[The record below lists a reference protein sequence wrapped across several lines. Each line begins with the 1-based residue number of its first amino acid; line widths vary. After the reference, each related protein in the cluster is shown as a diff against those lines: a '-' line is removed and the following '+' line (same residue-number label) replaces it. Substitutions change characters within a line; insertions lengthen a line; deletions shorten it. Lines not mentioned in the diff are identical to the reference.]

1 MVFFERR
8 LFLALAAVGLMAIG
22 ATGVTLVGQRAFAG
36 GGNGSCVV
44 EAGDGSDEDGHDG
57 ASECKVLSGTL
68 DDGAELLPLAG
79 ITLEQ
84 AIAAAQGAAQGSV
97 GEVDLEYHK
106 GRLVFN
112 VDIGKDD
119 VKVDAATGAIVSIA
133 KD

>member
-44 EAGDGSDEDGHDG
+44 EADDGSDEDGDDG
-57 ASECKVLSGTL
+57 ASECKVPAGTL

-84 AIAAAQGAAQGSV
+84 AIATAQGAAKGSV
-97 GEVDLEYHK
+97 GEVDLEYHN